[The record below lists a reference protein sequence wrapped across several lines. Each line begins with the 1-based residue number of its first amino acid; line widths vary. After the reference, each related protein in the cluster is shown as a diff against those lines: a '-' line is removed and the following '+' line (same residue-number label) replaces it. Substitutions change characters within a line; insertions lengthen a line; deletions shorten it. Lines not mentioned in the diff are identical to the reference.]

1 MLSIPANRHDLIKG
15 KKILKLL
22 MKKKLNI
29 DYFKIKKGGF
39 TYPIQSWLNIS
50 QTNQQLI

>member
-29 DYFKIKKGGF
+29 DYFKIKKVA
-39 TYPIQSWLNIS
+39 L
-50 QTNQQLI
+50 LILYKVG